1 MSRRHILPRRRI
13 TTGQDLAPSIRRQPC
28 EAPAPARSA
37 LDCLAPG
44 QRPLGVALSGGGLR
58 ATLVGLGTLR
68 LLADIGRL
76 GDVRHLTSVS
86 GGSIAAGLVALR
98 WDQLRAHG
106 FTRGAFDELVTVPLL
121 RIVTRRS
128 LQHDLIVRS
137 WQVLGPW
144 RSRTDLLAQR
154 LSTTLFG
161 HTRLDELP
169 TGTWFEISAANLT
182 AGTRFRFTQDLV
194 GDYITGS
201 KATKTLGLRVADAV
215 AWSCAVPGP
224 FNTTILDDLSLP
236 CQAEVGA
243 PELVD
248 GGVYDNLGADALKV
262 RDEMRDLFC
271 IVVNAGGSFNPS
283 PRAGRVPLV
292 GDVWRANSVLYQQV
306 ASLRSRSLLDEFKSQ
321 NLNGLDGCLFTL
333 RSPHPRDVPASNVA
347 ALSDFVDRNPSEPDD
362 GVAELANYPTT
373 LKRVDPSTARRLIY
387 RGWWLTGAILLA
399 YTPELVNEVPRYQQ
413 PAV

>member
-1 MSRRHILPRRRI
+1 MSRRHASPRRI
-13 TTGQDLAPSIRRQPC
+13 TRDGLAASIRRQPC
-28 EAPAPARSA
+28 MAPAPARSA

-44 QRPLGVALSGGGLR
+44 HRPLGVALSGGGLR
-58 ATLVGLGTLR
+58 ATLAGLGVLR
-68 LLADIGRL
+68 FLADIGRL
-76 GDVRHLTSVS
+76 GDIRHLTSVS

-98 WDQLRAHG
+98 WDHLRTRG
-106 FTRGAFDELVTVPLL
+106 FTSAAFDELVTVPLL

-128 LQHDLIVRS
+128 LQRELAIRS
-137 WQVLGPW
+137 WQALGPW
-144 RSRTDLLAQR
+144 RSRTDLLARR
-154 LSTTLFG
+154 LAATLFG
-161 HTRLDELP
+161 RTQLNELP

-201 KATKTLGLRVADAV
+201 KATAGLGLRVADAV

-224 FNTTILDDLSLP
+224 FNTAIMDDLSLP
-236 CQAEVGA
+236 CQAEVGV

-262 RDEMRDLFC
+262 RDEMPDLFC
-271 IVVNAGGSFNPS
+271 IVVNAGGSFDPS
-283 PRAGRVPLV
+283 PRAGRVPLI
-292 GDVWRANSVLYQQV
+292 GDLWRANSVLYQQV
-306 ASLRSRSLLDEFKSQ
+306 ASLRSRGLLDEFKSQ
-321 NLNGLDGCLFTL
+321 DPNRLDGCLFTL
-333 RSPHPRDVPASNVA
+333 RSPHPRDVPAPNVE
-347 ALSDFVDRNPSEPDD
+347 ALADFVDRNPPEPDD
-362 GVAELANYPTT
+362 GLAELANYPTS

-399 YTPELVNEVPRYQQ
+399 YTPELVNEVLRYQQ